1 MYRVG
6 LALRANLAGLSLI
19 PMQLGQH
26 AVLTLPEADGIPVH
40 LYRGNVFLHRVS
52 LACIE
57 VGLALRANL
66 AAFCFDAARSARSAD
81 PTSRMGLTL
90 PETDGTD
97 PAQDTLTPTTLHRA
111 NLQGVRPKAPA
122 PDSAGCTSVSLK
134 TGTAHGDGGQK
145 HRPAIRS
152 EMHTTPIA

>member
-66 AAFCFDAARSARSAD
+66 ACLSFVSMQLGQHAV
-81 PTSRMGLTL
+81 LTL

-145 HRPAIRS
+145 HRPAIPS
-152 EMHTTPIA
+152 GMHRRPRA